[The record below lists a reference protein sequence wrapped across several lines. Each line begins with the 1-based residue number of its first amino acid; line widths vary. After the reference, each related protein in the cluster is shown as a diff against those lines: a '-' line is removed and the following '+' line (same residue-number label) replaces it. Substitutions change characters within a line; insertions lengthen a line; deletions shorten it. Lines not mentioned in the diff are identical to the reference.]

1 MPTITI
7 DGEKYQVD
15 GEQNLLST
23 CLSLGLNIPYFC
35 WHPAMGSVGAC
46 RQCAMIEY
54 KDKEDQGGRLIM
66 SCMTP
71 IRDGAIYSIG
81 ADAAE
86 TFRGSIIENLM
97 INHPHD
103 CPVCEEGGECHL
115 QDMTE
120 MSGHTM
126 RRYRGTKRTHRNQY
140 LGPFINHEM
149 NRCITCYRCV
159 RFYED
164 YAGGT
169 DLQALGRNHQVYF
182 GRREEGRLENGFS
195 GNLVEVCPTG
205 VFTDKTFS
213 AHFVR
218 KWDLQTAP
226 SICEHCAV
234 GCNTAPGAREPGN
247 GHEPILRRVINL
259 YHRDINGYFLCDRGR
274 FGYEYINSATRIEK
288 VFRARHE
295 AVISSTAEND
305 HQLHREVA
313 PQKALLHLAQRIS
326 QAQGNRRHILGIG
339 SPRSSLENNFALRQL
354 VGREN
359 FFSGLNQRDQALL
372 HLVNSIQSD
381 NRVLCPSTPEI
392 EAADA
397 VLIVA
402 EDIYNT
408 APRISLAIRQAARN
422 RQKQQAQS
430 LKIPLWQDASVRQLE
445 GDHSPIIF
453 AGTELTDLEDIAS
466 TALFMSAE
474 KVVQFAR
481 ALPPLLSNPENIPA
495 GLEPHQREIAVHTA
509 EILRKAKN
517 PLIVSGTSSRNTEIL
532 RATAQIATTLSE
544 QKAAPVMLYLAC
556 DEANSLGLTQFFS
569 GESGYLEQLLQTL
582 REEGRNEVPTTLIVL
597 ENDLYRRLD
606 RKSLADLFE
615 HIDEVV
621 VLDTLFHSTSKRA
634 DWIFPAAATAE
645 SQGTFVNS
653 NGLAQRFYAIYEG
666 KGFIQ
671 ESWRWLVDAAAF
683 CTEKSETLSQI
694 ACWKHSTDLSEA
706 IAREFSALEV
716 LSVLGPDENYRIDGL
731 KVARQGVRYSGRTA
745 VHAQEHVSEGPPLQ
759 DPDAPMSFSM
769 EGIHNPDRTLLQ
781 ANIWSPGWNS
791 NQAINKFQEEIGGE
805 RKGGPSGLAIKRPE
819 HPMPEWIA
827 PAMGTATRELPD
839 IPNPIQMQP
848 VYRLFGSGELSNQS
862 MCISE
867 AIESPFVLINLA
879 AAKIPGIHDGQPIE
893 LVTSCGTYRA
903 EARSAPAMPAGSVG
917 VPFGFPGLETLTP
930 ILPAYASLRP
940 AATSTG
946 IED

>member
-15 GEQNLLST
+15 GEQNLLNT
-23 CLSLGLNIPYFC
+23 CLSLGLDIPYFC

-54 KDKEDQGGRLIM
+54 KGKEDQSGRLII

-71 IRDGAIYSIG
+71 IRDGAIYSIE
-81 ADAAE
+81 AEAAE

-120 MSGHTM
+120 MSGHTL

-159 RFYED
+159 RFYDD
-164 YAGGT
+164 YAGGM
-169 DLQALGRNHQVYF
+169 DLQALGRNDQVYF
-182 GRREEGRLENGFS
+182 GRQEEGRLENGFS

-288 VFRARHE
+288 VFSARHE
-295 AVISSTAEND
+295 TVISSTAQSGD
-305 HQLHREVA
+305 RLHREVA
-313 PQKALLHLAQRIS
+313 PQKALLHLAQQIS
-326 QAQGNRRHILGIG
+326 AAQDNRRHMLGIG
-339 SPRSSLENNFALRQL
+339 SPRTSLENNFALRQL
-354 VGREN
+354 VGPEN
-359 FFSGLNQRDQALL
+359 FFSGLNQRDQELL
-372 HLVNSIQSD
+372 QLVNNIQSD
-381 NRVLCPSTPEI
+381 NRILCPTTPEI

-397 VLIVA
+397 VFILA

-445 GDHSPIIF
+445 GNGSPIIF
-453 AGTELTDLEDIAS
+453 AGTELTDLENIAS
-466 TALFMSAE
+466 TTLFETPE
-474 KVVQFAR
+474 KVAQFAR
-481 ALPPLLSNPENIPA
+481 SLALLLSNPENA
-495 GLEPHQREIAVHTA
+495 QTGLEPQQQEIAVHAA
-509 EILRKAKN
+509 EILRNAKN
-517 PLIVSGTSSRNTEIL
+517 PLIISGTSSKHAEIL
-532 RATAQIATTLSE
+532 HAAAQIATTLSE
-544 QKAAPVMLYLAC
+544 QKTVPVMLYLAC
-556 DEANSLGLTQFFS
+556 DEVNSLGLSQFFS

-582 REEGRNEVPTTLIVL
+582 REREQSEVPTTLIVL

-606 RKSLADLFE
+606 RKSLAHLFE

-621 VLDTLFHSTSKRA
+621 LLDTLFHSTSKRA

-645 SQGTFVNS
+645 SQGTVVNA

-671 ESWRWLVDAAAF
+671 ESWRWLVDAVEF
-683 CTEKSETLSQI
+683 CTEKSGALSQI
-694 ACWKHSTDLSEA
+694 TSWKHSTDLSEA
-706 IAREFSALEV
+706 IAREFKTLEV
-716 LSVLGPDENYRIDGL
+716 LNVLGPDENYRIDGL
-731 KVARQGVRYSGRTA
+731 KVARQSGRYSGRTA
-745 VHAQEHVSEGPPLQ
+745 VHAQEHVSEEPPIQ
-759 DPDAPMSFSM
+759 DPDAPMNFSM
-769 EGIHNPDRTLLQ
+769 EGIHNPDKTQLQ

-791 NQAINKFQEEIGGE
+791 NQSINKFQEQIGGE
-805 RKGGPSGLAIKRPE
+805 RKGGPSGLAIKRSK
-819 HPMPEWIA
+819 HPMPEWIT
-827 PAMGTATRELPD
+827 PAKETATEELPD
-839 IPNPIQMQP
+839 IPNPVQMQP

-862 MCISE
+862 KCIVE
-867 AIESPFVLINLA
+867 ATEAPFVLINLA
-879 AAKIPGIHDGQPIE
+879 EAKIPGIHDGQPIE

-903 EARSAPAMPAGSVG
+903 EARSAPTIPPGNVG
-917 VPFGFPGLETLTP
+917 VPYGLPGLETLTP
-930 ILPAYASLRP
+930 LLPGYASLRP
-940 AATSTG
+940 AEASAS